1 MDLVSFI
8 WLLCLIITH
17 ICAYFLGRGDG
28 RQHDGHS
35 DDAWVE
41 VKKYEID
48 KKIEYMQRMA
58 ERNEHHEA

>member
-1 MDLVSFI
+1 MDRVSFI

-35 DDAWVE
+35 DDAWV
-41 VKKYEID
+41 
-48 KKIEYMQRMA
+48 
-58 ERNEHHEA
+58 